1 MAGAPA
7 TLRPLDDK
15 IVIQPR
21 QTPSLIVLKG
31 YAQEY
36 NRLRDVRVT
45 SPKRDPPPVDP
56 GKGHRDH
63 REGAQRTRQVN
74 VAHRGRIL
82 IVDDEPK
89 IGSFI
94 GRALTAAGYATE
106 FACSGADALR
116 SYAAGSYDLVI
127 LDLVIGDMDGRQ
139 VLGQLL
145 TAHPDQAVIV
155 LSCVADVAAKVDLLE
170 RGAQDYLTKPFS
182 LAELLARVR
191 VRLRTEPYHADH
203 RPAPEA
209 PAELQPL
216 MPPLTAP
223 QLTSQAHGEVIRAGH
238 VTLDIGRLVADIGK
252 GPVPL
257 TRLEFLLLRELAEH
271 PGHSV
276 SKGRLLAAVWGYD
289 FDPGSNV
296 VDVCIRRIRSKL
308 GFELIKT
315 VRGEGYQL
323 VSLPRRGR
331 DRSGARHLRHS
342 RLAAGVALALQP
354 ARARRDLG
362 RLLHAQPHRHLLVR
376 VLGDHPLPLHLD
388 QPDAAVRLPLL
399 ADPSDDVDP
408 RRGDGDHRLWHRP

>member
-1 MAGAPA
+1 
-7 TLRPLDDK
+7 
-15 IVIQPR
+15 
-21 QTPSLIVLKG
+21 
-31 YAQEY
+31 
-36 NRLRDVRVT
+36 
-45 SPKRDPPPVDP
+45 
-56 GKGHRDH
+56 
-63 REGAQRTRQVN
+63 VN

-116 SYAAGSYDLVI
+116 SYAVSSYDLVI

-145 TAHPDQAVIV
+145 SLHPDQAVIV

-191 VRLRTEPYHADH
+191 VRLRTEPHHAEH
-203 RPAPEA
+203 QPATEA
-209 PAELQPL
+209 LAEPQPL
-216 MPPLTAP
+216 VPPLTAP
-223 QLTSQAHGEVIRAGH
+223 QPASQAHGEVIRAGH
-238 VTLDIGRLVADIGK
+238 VTLDIARLVADIGQ

-323 VSLPRRGR
+323 VS
-331 DRSGARHLRHS
+331 
-342 RLAAGVALALQP
+342 
-354 ARARRDLG
+354 
-362 RLLHAQPHRHLLVR
+362 
-376 VLGDHPLPLHLD
+376 
-388 QPDAAVRLPLL
+388 
-399 ADPSDDVDP
+399 
-408 RRGDGDHRLWHRP
+408 

>member
-1 MAGAPA
+1 
-7 TLRPLDDK
+7 
-15 IVIQPR
+15 
-21 QTPSLIVLKG
+21 
-31 YAQEY
+31 
-36 NRLRDVRVT
+36 
-45 SPKRDPPPVDP
+45 
-56 GKGHRDH
+56 
-63 REGAQRTRQVN
+63 VN
-74 VAHRGRIL
+74 VAHRGRVL

-94 GRALTAAGYATE
+94 GRALTAAGFTTE

-116 SYAAGSYDLVI
+116 SHAAASYDLVI

-139 VLGQLL
+139 VLTQLL
-145 TAHPDQAVIV
+145 AARPDQAVIV

-191 VRLRTEPYHADH
+191 VQLRTEAHWHQHSAD
-203 RPAPEA
+203 AL
-209 PAELQPL
+209 AEHQPL
-216 MPPLTAP
+216 MPSLTTP
-223 QLTSQAHGEVIRAGH
+223 QPASHAHGEVIRAGH
-238 VTLDIGRLVADIGK
+238 VTLDIARLVADIGQ

-271 PGHSV
+271 AGHSV

-323 VSLPRRGR
+323 VS
-331 DRSGARHLRHS
+331 
-342 RLAAGVALALQP
+342 
-354 ARARRDLG
+354 
-362 RLLHAQPHRHLLVR
+362 
-376 VLGDHPLPLHLD
+376 
-388 QPDAAVRLPLL
+388 
-399 ADPSDDVDP
+399 
-408 RRGDGDHRLWHRP
+408 